1 MRLFLSDIGKW
12 LPVSGGRLIELRP
25 ARELR
30 DLCRRSADWAAGA
43 ASAAHFAGARHSLR
57 KQEAGRSPP
66 PWARDTRSVGPGRP
80 LRAGVTLGGFEPG
93 QPPSPKPRPVSV
105 VFSARWGHRRKA
117 APGPWSPENQ
127 AFVSVYFSRGQG
139 SAETHEG
146 D

>member
-30 DLCRRSADWAAGA
+30 DLCRRSADWAAVPDIHSG
-43 ASAAHFAGARHSLR
+43 SRRLGARPLR
-57 KQEAGRSPP
+57 GPGMPP
-66 PWARDTRSVGPGRP
+66 PWARDARSMGPGRP

-117 APGPWSPENQ
+117 APGPRSPENQ